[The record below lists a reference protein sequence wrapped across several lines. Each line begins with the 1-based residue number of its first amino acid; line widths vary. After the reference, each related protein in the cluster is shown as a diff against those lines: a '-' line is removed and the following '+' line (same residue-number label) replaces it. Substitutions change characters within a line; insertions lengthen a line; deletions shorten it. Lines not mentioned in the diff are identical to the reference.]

1 MRASLSL
8 RARIIVLV
16 LAVALL
22 PLGLVGWWL
31 TRTAARSGEELLRLR
46 LDEMLERT
54 VADFGPRWVA
64 QRSALLSLGE
74 HEAVQDLLAGK
85 GGRPVSAPADLRRSF
100 AAVDAAIESLDV
112 RDDSGHVLWT
122 LAREN
127 PVPSDE
133 VLGSA
138 PLAVRLDVFEHT
150 SGKRIGTLEA
160 RLSTSAILSPRA
172 STFASG
178 AAIAVIDPATG
189 ASLVATPFD
198 PANLG
203 SRQFQWGGEPWLTER
218 RDLADPRL
226 ELVAAA
232 PLGPFTQPFEG
243 AARRGLW
250 VLVGAAATGLLLAA
264 AITARMTRRL
274 RHLAAAA
281 DAVAHGDL
289 TRKTEVTGNDEVAR
303 VAQAFNT
310 MTESLEHTLGELAKR
325 ESLVAVG
332 LSHRSWR
339 MKSGIRSRPF
349 ASISNW
355 WRNVC
360 PPNRPCATSSVGRWQ
375 KSSSWTPRCRAS
387 CSSRAVGASSR
398 PRSISWTYCGQR
410 FMRHSPS
417 SIGGT
422 RFWRPTWSRV
432 QCSCGATPARSVR

>member
-1 MRASLSL
+1 M
-8 RARIIVLV
+8 
-16 LAVALL
+16 
-22 PLGLVGWWL
+22 
-31 TRTAARSGEELLRLR
+31 
-46 LDEMLERT
+46 
-54 VADFGPRWVA
+54 
-64 QRSALLSLGE
+64 
-74 HEAVQDLLAGK
+74 
-85 GGRPVSAPADLRRSF
+85 
-100 AAVDAAIESLDV
+100 
-112 RDDSGHVLWT
+112 
-122 LAREN
+122 
-127 PVPSDE
+127 
-133 VLGSA
+133 
-138 PLAVRLDVFEHT
+138 FEHT
-150 SGKRIGTLEA
+150 SGKLIGTLEA

-243 AARRGLW
+243 AARRPGRRGLW

-332 LSHRSWR
+332 AFASELAHEVRNPLTAIRVDLQLVEERLPAESPLRDIQRGALAEIQQLDATVSGVLQLARSGRIEPAQVDLVDVLRTAVHAAQPEFDRRHAILEADLVEGPVLVWGDASALR
-339 MKSGIRSRPF
+339 QMTLNLLLNAAQALGLDGRATISQRVNGPRVVISVRDNGEGMMAELLAKAREPFFSTKSGGTGLGLAIADRI
-349 ASISNW
+349 AQ
-355 WRNVC
+355 
-360 PPNRPCATSSVGRWQ
+360 A
-375 KSSSWTPRCRAS
+375 
-387 CSSRAVGASSR
+387 
-398 PRSISWTYCGQR
+398 
-410 FMRHSPS
+410 H
-417 SIGGT
+417 GG
-422 RFWRPTWSRV
+422 V
-432 QCSCGATPARSVR
+432 LEIESVRGVGTEVRVTVARVGDF